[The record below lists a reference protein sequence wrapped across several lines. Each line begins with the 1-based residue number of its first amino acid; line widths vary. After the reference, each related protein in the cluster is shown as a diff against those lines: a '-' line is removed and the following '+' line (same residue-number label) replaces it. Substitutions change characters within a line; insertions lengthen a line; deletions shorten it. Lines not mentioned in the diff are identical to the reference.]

1 MKKLLLPLMMM
12 LATIAVVP
20 GNKGELIKVNAEEE
34 TTSDVTNKTKKVEKG
49 YITNKLVNDSGVVD
63 LTGDTL
69 TTFNSNVFSNLT
81 AKPISYDD
89 SMFKTTF
96 LKYTEA
102 NKVLTGPTVDKK
114 TLKFVYKSSSD
125 NYNNT
130 KWDLTSYVQSGTIG
144 SYDSTKE
151 RFFTIKYGLDYA
163 FEDWDTTKEQPLELA
178 IPINLSDI
186 ETGLKRCFPFIQAPS
201 ILPNRLFKTEQT
213 FPIISING
221 YDYFTAT
228 LKFGVTAAGAAK
240 TTITYNTNNARAYIA
255 YDENGDYANYVFMEI
270 PFTNY
275 LQTISIAQYVKTVN
289 NAHTV
294 KPTMK
299 RVIRTLTGAVNKA
312 FKAPIVITDLDFNKG
327 TVTTLTSNSVYIDS
341 NNNATINAVDTD
353 YVRLDSL
360 VIDNEYTLY
369 AKQTGQRPIEREEIY
384 ELYTDEAFKNRFT
397 YSSNNALANKLQNAE
412 DDVQI
417 NITKYNY
424 SILTKTSEDDTEYAT
439 AADFVNCG
447 NYYGF
452 KKINKDQ
459 IHTAT
464 FNAFAARNAFYSRL
478 AFNVYDNQAEMHI
491 NKINALW
498 FTYKFKG
505 EDMSLCITGKEL
517 DDTVSGGESIPQ
529 WAIYINPVV
538 KYIKYFQDKAN
549 TFYTKDKY
557 LTKFGLHGMKDT
569 DYFCFMDD
577 WDAIHEYKQSNM
589 FLLYTKETDVVFDS
603 LVSCVYVDKAGDL
616 INCSTIFPNGVEAPT
631 AIIGEDGKVTI
642 KDVNGKTIP
651 GSVDKDG
658 FFVDDKGERWD
669 YPDNVPQPTD
679 KWQEILDTIKK
690 IGAILGTAA
699 IVGGVAFVISQVGPT
714 LVMIF
719 KKKE

>member
-1 MKKLLLPLMMM
+1 MKKTILPLMIM
-12 LATIAVVP
+12 LATFAVVP
-20 GNKGELIKVNAEEE
+20 GNSNEPIKASAEEA
-34 TTSDVTNKTKKVEKG
+34 TSDVTNKTKNVEKG
-49 YITNKLVNDSGVVD
+49 YITNKLVNSDGVID

-69 TTFNSNVFSNLT
+69 TTFNSSVFSDLT

-89 SMFKTTF
+89 GMFKTTF
-96 LKYTEA
+96 LKYTESGKTL
-102 NKVLTGPTVDKK
+102 NGPTIAGSLKK
-114 TLKFVYKSSSD
+114 TQYTYTASD
-125 NYNNT
+125 DDYNNT
-130 KWDLTSYVQSGTIG
+130 HWGLTSLVATRP
-144 SYDSTKE
+144 YDSSKLIKE
-151 RFFTIKYGLDYA
+151 CFFTTKYGLDYA
-163 FEDWDTTKEQPLELA
+163 FEDWDTSKEQPFELA
-178 IPINLSDI
+178 IPINLNDI
-186 ETGLKRCFPFIQAPS
+186 ETGIKRCFPFTLSADIAPKVGTK
-201 ILPNRLFKTEQT
+201 IEQT

-228 LKFGVTAAGAAK
+228 FKYTRTVSGPKVSIK
-240 TTITYNTNNARAYIA
+240 YNTNNARAYIA
-255 YDENGDYANYVFMEI
+255 YDENDDYANYVFLEI

-275 LQTISIAQYVKTVN
+275 LQTISIATYVQTIDDLKTSV
-289 NAHTV
+289 
-294 KPTMK
+294 PTSPK
-299 RVIRTLTGAVNKA
+299 TIKTLTGAVNKA

-327 TVTTLTSNSVYIDS
+327 TVTTLTSNSVYLDS

-360 VIDNEYTLY
+360 VIDDEYTLY
-369 AKQTGQRPIEREEIY
+369 AKQTGQHPIEREEIY

-412 DDVQI
+412 DVQI

-439 AADFVNCG
+439 STDFVNCG

-491 NKINALW
+491 NKINALL

-538 KYIKYFQDKAN
+538 KYIKYFQDKGN

-631 AIIGEDGKVTI
+631 AIIDEDGKVTI
-642 KDVNGKTIP
+642 KDVNGTTIP

-669 YPDNVPQPTD
+669 YPDNVPEPTD
-679 KWQEILDTIKK
+679 KWQEILDAIKK

-699 IVGGVAFVISQVGPT
+699 IVGGVIWTISKVGPT

>member
-20 GNKGELIKVNAEEE
+20 SNKGELIKASAEEE
-34 TTSDVTNKTKKVEKG
+34 TTSDVTNRTKKVEKG
-49 YITNKLVNDSGVVD
+49 YITNNLVNSDGVINIAD
-63 LTGDTL
+63 D
-69 TTFNSNVFSNLT
+69 TFNTDTFSDLV

-89 SMFKTTF
+89 GLFKNTF

-102 NKVLTGPTVDKK
+102 GKVLNGPTVTGSVRTSQYMYGASDDDYNITKWGLTSSLGSK
-114 TLKFVYKSSSD
+114 LYNSSD
-125 NYNNT
+125 A
-130 KWDLTSYVQSGTIG
+130 I
-144 SYDSTKE
+144 KE
-151 RFFTIKYGLDYA
+151 NFYTTKYGLDYA
-163 FEDWDTTKEQPLELA
+163 FEDWDLTKEQPLELA
-178 IPINLSDI
+178 IPLNLSNI
-186 ETGLKRCFPFIQAPS
+186 ETGIKNCFPFLLSPDIKVPS
-201 ILPNRLFKTEQT
+201 KAKIEQT

-228 LKFGVTAAGAAK
+228 FKFGVTITGAAK
-240 TTITYNTNNARAYIA
+240 TTITYNVNNARAYLG
-255 YDENGDYANYVFMEI
+255 YNESDEVKYVFLEV
-270 PFTNY
+270 PFISY
-275 LQTISIAQYVKTVN
+275 LQTINIATYVRRTN
-289 NAHTV
+289 NIRISW
-294 KPTMK
+294 PNSPMK
-299 RVIRTLTGAVNKA
+299 IKVLASAAKKS
-312 FKAPIVITDLDFNKG
+312 FKSPIVITDFDVNKG
-327 TVTTLTSNSVYIDS
+327 TVTTLTSNSVYLDS
-341 NNNATINAVDTD
+341 NNNGTINDYDTE

-360 VIDNEYTLY
+360 VIDDKYTLY
-369 AKQTGQRPIEREEIY
+369 TKQTGKYPSEREEIY
-384 ELYTDEAFKNRFT
+384 ELYTDETFKDRFT
-397 YSSNNALANKLQNAE
+397 YNSNNELAFKLQNTE
-412 DDVQI
+412 DDVQV

-424 SILTKTSEDDTEYAT
+424 SIIKREAEDDTEYAT

-464 FNAFAARNAFYSRL
+464 FNAFSSRNGFYSRL
-478 AFNVYDNQAEMHI
+478 AFNVYDNQVEMYL

-517 DDTVSGGESIPQ
+517 NDAISGGENIPG
-529 WAIYINPVV
+529 WAMWVNPVV
-538 KYIKYFQDKAN
+538 KWIKYFDDKN
-549 TFYTKDKY
+549 HTFYTKDKY
-557 LTKFGLHGMKDT
+557 LTKFGLHGMHDT
-569 DYFCFMDD
+569 DYFCFIDD
-577 WDAIHEYKQSNM
+577 WNEIHKYKQSNM

-651 GSVDKDG
+651 GSVDKEG
-658 FFVDDKGERWD
+658 FFVDDKGKKWD
-669 YPDNVPQPTD
+669 YPSNVPQPTD

-690 IGAILGTAA
+690 IGATLSTIA
-699 IVGGVAFVISQVGPT
+699 IIGGVVWVISKVGPT